1 MNHVDRCMNTLS
13 RNMKAQGTRPS
24 CKEWLRG
31 SGGDFYYHMYWRG
44 PMKRVV
50 RMAIFSFLHTQ
61 ACGKLILWVEG
72 DGRDKHGY
80 YRGLM
85 TLPKQR
91 FEIRQVDLKFLA
103 CRWVELDQGCL
114 YGGVACGDGNTAPAP
129 PPPLDAGRQNLAPV
143 SGAPGDWHHPGGV
156 HPAAVQERRG
166 ERRPGLCEGPR
177 GLLAHHHHVPLRR
190 HIRASGPRLR
200 AWGAR
205 SRPPWNVSHETS
217 SECVCACVCCCF

>member
-1 MNHVDRCMNTLS
+1 MEDVPPDPKLEQHAS
-13 RNMKAQGTRPS
+13 IKAGAHEKAQGTRPS

-103 CRWVELDQGCL
+103 CRWD
-114 YGGVACGDGNTAPAP
+114 
-129 PPPLDAGRQNLAPV
+129 
-143 SGAPGDWHHPGGV
+143 S
-156 HPAAVQERRG
+156 
-166 ERRPGLCEGPR
+166 
-177 GLLAHHHHVPLRR
+177 
-190 HIRASGPRLR
+190 RA
-200 AWGAR
+200 
-205 SRPPWNVSHETS
+205 
-217 SECVCACVCCCF
+217 